1 LARLFCCSHRTQKES
16 AGIVRLRSKQKLSR
30 EAVRHLNESTD
41 GWAAGLILMLESV
54 RRGIEPSAK
63 TGEIYKNLLRNVED

>member
-1 LARLFCCSHRTQKES
+1 
-16 AGIVRLRSKQKLSR
+16 
-30 EAVRHLNESTD
+30 LNESTD